1 MPLTEMYKTM
11 LEAGNPVTWETNRQK
26 QLMGMMELQEKQRAM
41 QANQQLRDLYAKGGQ
56 LDMNQVM
63 AIDPATGIELQK
75 AQNSMFMQN
84 LQAQE
89 LQQKIQTQN
98 LDSAAGAGFPSLVQ
112 YDADIASGMP
122 QQQALQKFHVANGK
136 VVSDAAK
143 AGASWLQP
151 GASYDPN
158 QATPDNVRSAN
169 ARFGRFTPHDL
180 TRQKIEQQ
188 QGMNAIPPQMSSEQF
203 YGRENVTPEGYV
215 IHTPGMGGQA
225 LQGGRPQPTQPPPA
239 RQQPYEMNKE
249 DVQSYLNS
257 LPEGAEKE
265 SIIKAIESQKQVD
278 SETAGVDITPEQ
290 LRRIREFSEVQKER
304 KVTRAREEEK
314 AAVQHEEENKRITEA
329 FSRAMGKGG
338 VSRVMNL
345 ISQSTSGPT
354 ESLGAELYSRL
365 PQAGGSKSTKGMEA
379 IGSLGPIAK
388 EIKKTIERSPG
399 PQSDKDV
406 AIDAL
411 AAAAIDDPNIPS
423 NQRMKGFLEFVR
435 IIKERADALGIDPKA
450 IGIDVDSDTGSSIP
464 TAKTDAEADELVKTL
479 KPGQSFIGPDGKT
492 HTIKGL

>member
-215 IHTPGMGGQA
+215 IHTPGMGAQRQTPRQA
-225 LQGGRPQPTQPPPA
+225 AP
-239 RQQPYEMNKE
+239 QQPSMGRE
-249 DVQSYLNS
+249 DLTESQVQAYIDS
-257 LPEGAEKE
+257 LPEGPEKKRLQTIVSGAQSMPLG
-265 SIIKAIESQKQVD
+265 SISTVEV
-278 SETAGVDITPEQ
+278 TPEELQ
-290 LRRIREFSEVQKER
+290 KIRRFNKGEEVRTTKEVEADVQR
-304 KVTRAREEEK
+304 TEEG
-314 AAVQHEEENKRITEA
+314 KRITES
-329 FSRAMGKGG
+329 FKRAMGEGG
-338 VSRVMNL
+338 VSRVMKM
-345 ISQSTSGPT
+345 IAESTSGKGEELLAKAKGAIPT
-354 ESLGAELYSRL
+354 MGAT
-365 PQAGGSKSTKGMEA
+365 PGMEN
-379 IGSLGPIAK
+379 IGALNTIAG
-388 EIKKTIERSPG
+388 ELRKTIERSPG
-399 PQSDKDV
+399 AQSDKDV
-406 AIDAL
+406 ALAAL
-411 AAAAIDDPNIPS
+411 DAAAIADPSIPY
-423 NQRMKGFLEFVR
+423 NQRMKGFLEFTR
-435 IIKERADALGIDPKA
+435 IIKERAKDLGIDPKEL
-450 IGIDVDSDTGSSIP
+450 GIDVDTSTGSSMP
-464 TAKTDAEADELVKTL
+464 TAKTDAEAEDLVKKL

-492 HTIKGL
+492 HTIKRL